1 MCEQNEKLN
10 QMIENIRRYQIEVT
24 ELKNTLTKNYIRGV
38 QQQTRR
44 SKGSVNVKSGQKNSP
59 NQSRKES

>member
-1 MCEQNEKLN
+1 MCEQNEKFN

-24 ELKNTLTKNYIRGV
+24 ELKKTLTKNYIRGV

-44 SKGSVNVKSGQKNSP
+44 SKGSVNVKSGLKNSP

>member
-1 MCEQNEKLN
+1 
-10 QMIENIRRYQIEVT
+10 MIENIRRYQIEVT
-24 ELKNTLTKNYIRGV
+24 ELKNTLTKNYIRGI

-44 SKGSVNVKSGQKNSP
+44 SKASASVKSGQKNSP

>member
-44 SKGSVNVKSGQKNSP
+44 SKGSVNVKSGLKNSP

>member
-1 MCEQNEKLN
+1 MCEQNEKFN

-44 SKGSVNVKSGQKNSP
+44 SKGSVNVKSGLKNSP